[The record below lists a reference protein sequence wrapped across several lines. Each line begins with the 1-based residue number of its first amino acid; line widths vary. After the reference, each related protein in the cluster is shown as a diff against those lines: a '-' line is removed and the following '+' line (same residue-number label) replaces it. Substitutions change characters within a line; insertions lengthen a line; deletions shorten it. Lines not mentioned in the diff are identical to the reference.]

1 MMEAETPAGPSCKL
15 VIGVAID
22 RSIGRT
28 PERSGAERSGA
39 GPQVGRDDLGE
50 KKSKSTAL
58 VAAITFSLS

>member
-1 MMEAETPAGPSCKL
+1 MVGRMDGGGGDAGPSCKL

-28 PERSGAERSGA
+28 PELQ
-39 GPQVGRDDLGE
+39 QVGGRKDLGE